1 MGLRDDVPT
10 MDTSPRP
17 DARAR
22 AGLPLLLLAV
32 VLVAFSMRSPI
43 TGVGAVLPVLSDD
56 LDLSTTAAGV
66 LTSLPL
72 LAFAVSSVVVPRVS
86 RRLGVQPT
94 VVAALGLLV
103 AGAVLRAVPG
113 VVPLFLG
120 TVALGVAI
128 AVANVLLPV
137 VVRVSFPTRVAL
149 VTSVYVVSMQVAGG
163 VASGVSVPLS
173 QALPGGWRTALA
185 VWGVPALLGALLW
198 APRLRGGGGRP
209 VVGAGHARTPW
220 GSPLAWAVTAFMGTQ
235 SMVFYS
241 VLAWLPTVLR
251 DRAGVQAAQAGVQLS
266 VLQAAGVV
274 AGLCVPLLTRDSV
287 ARTRRTMV
295 GVSACSLVGVAA
307 LLVAPGAATVGVLF
321 VGFGTGGGIVLA
333 LGAMTAR
340 AADAQGAVALS
351 GMAQSVG
358 YLVAASGPVLAG
370 ALHAATGS
378 WEVVLGV
385 LCVVALGQV
394 VTGAVAGR
402 DATV

>member
-1 MGLRDDVPT
+1 
-10 MDTSPRP
+10 MDLSPRP
-17 DARAR
+17 VAPLR
-22 AGLPLLLLAV
+22 AGLPLLLAV
-32 VLVAFSMRSPI
+32 VLVALSMRSPI

-56 LDLSTTAAGV
+56 LRLSTTTAGV

-94 VVAALGLLV
+94 VVAALVLLV
-103 AGAVLRAVPG
+103 AGAALRWVPG
-113 VVPLFLG
+113 VVPLFAG

-149 VTSVYVVSMQVAGG
+149 VTSAYVVSMQVAGG
-163 VASGVSVPLS
+163 IASGVSVPLAE
-173 QALPGGWRTALA
+173 ALPGGWRTALA
-185 VWGVPALLGALLW
+185 VWGLPALLGALVW

-209 VVGAGHARTPW
+209 VAGATHARTPW
-220 GSPLAWAVTAFMGTQ
+220 GSPLAWAVTGFMGTQ

-251 DRAGVQAAQAGVQLS
+251 DRAGVDAAQAGLQLS

-274 AGLCVPLLTRDSV
+274 AGLLVPLITRSSV
-287 ARTRRTMV
+287 TRTRRTMV

-321 VGFGTGGGIVLA
+321 VGLGTGGGIVLA

-370 ALHAATGS
+370 LLHAVTGS

-394 VTGAVAGR
+394 LTGAVAGR